1 MMQSLLGTSLGVFIG
16 LTVIIIGGAAIM
28 TGRALADGWKP
39 AWQVVAAC
47 FGLALADRF
56 LVYALFGGELLSLS
70 GFIIDFVVITALAL
84 IAHRLTLVHKMIA
97 QYPWRYERAVALDL
111 PGEVR
116 SVGARARRDR
126 EQIWPCA
133 QSPRRDW
140 SFRHRS
146 VSHRIDGRARGERP
160 MRSMVDLLIVLL

>member
-1 MMQSLLGTSLGVFIG
+1 MMQSLLGSSLGVFIG

-97 QYPWRYERAVALDL
+97 QYPWRYERQSLWTYR
-111 PGEVR
+111 EK
-116 SVGARARRDR
+116 SGA
-126 EQIWPCA
+126 
-133 QSPRRDW
+133 
-140 SFRHRS
+140 
-146 VSHRIDGRARGERP
+146 
-160 MRSMVDLLIVLL
+160 